1 MKYPSRRSLIPYETI
16 KMISPG
22 VVIAVSSPVHVMFNE
37 IGKWTLEWCSHSI
50 TIGKTFR
57 DGQSTVLLRVFR
69 WRLIEQVAIWWSKY
83 FSLKLDQR
91 VFQTHDLIYVTNSA
105 LSNDRIILPKS
116 QVSHHSLA
124 QESFSMPRPL
134 TNTPRDTVLSLQEAK
149 SLYQMIVNTI
159 HYHISQIN
167 EIRIFGEL

>member
-1 MKYPSRRSLIPYETI
+1 M
-16 KMISPG
+16 
-22 VVIAVSSPVHVMFNE
+22 
-37 IGKWTLEWCSHSI
+37 
-50 TIGKTFR
+50 
-57 DGQSTVLLRVFR
+57 
-69 WRLIEQVAIWWSKY
+69 
-83 FSLKLDQR
+83 
-91 VFQTHDLIYVTNSA
+91 IYVTNSA

-149 SLYQMIVNTI
+149 SLYQMIVNTV

-167 EIRIFGEL
+167 EIRIFGNCSHSKLGLQDPPCIVTEDQLQVILWFYQWQINLCARVFKNSFDIISPSYIKVR